1 MASSVTSLL
10 LALPRLA
17 LMLLLAS
24 HPTKNTQA
32 YSPGLRCEGLSLGL
46 KELKS
51 KQKARVWQSDIS
63 QRGIL
68 QTFHAVW
75 GQWSW
80 TELWETL
87 EVELRLWVKIPALPY
102 RGGLTLA
109 RCLSYL
115 IYN

>member
-1 MASSVTSLL
+1 
-10 LALPRLA
+10 
-17 LMLLLAS
+17 MLLFAS

-32 YSPGLRCEGLSLGL
+32 YSRGLRCEGLSLGL

-51 KQKARVWQSDIS
+51 KQKVRVWQSHIS

-68 QTFHAVW
+68 QTFHAEW

-87 EVELRLWVKIPALPY
+87 EVGLRLWVKIPALLY
-102 RGGLTLA
+102 GGGLTLA